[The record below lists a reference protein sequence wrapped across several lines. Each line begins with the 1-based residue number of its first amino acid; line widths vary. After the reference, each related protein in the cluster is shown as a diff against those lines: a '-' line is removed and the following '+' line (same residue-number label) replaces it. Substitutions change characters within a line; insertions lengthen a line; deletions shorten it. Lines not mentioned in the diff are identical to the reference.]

1 MTLTISSNVKKI
13 WPRLT
18 EAQKNARREKF
29 IALMNDVQQARAIYS
44 NKVQAISKKHRQCV
58 LFHSAVERPTSSLPF
73 FRLTVSFL
81 ICATSI
87 LT

>member
-1 MTLTISSNVKKI
+1 MPPFFRLLGFEPPQAPVALNIEYTI
-13 WPRLT
+13 LD
-18 EAQKNARREKF
+18 
-29 IALMNDVQQARAIYS
+29 AL
-44 NKVQAISKKHRQCV
+44 
-58 LFHSAVERPTSSLPF
+58 VERPTLSLPF